1 MNYQLLGI
9 EILMHIPFSINQLIL
24 LYKYSPRAKSIS
36 PVGPGAKIFERCM
49 VMLKVALLLEQ

>member
-24 LYKYSPRAKSIS
+24 QIFASRQIYESCWP
-36 PVGPGAKIFERCM
+36 PGAKIFERCM